1 MDPFSRRFNP
11 SLLFRAES
19 VFFSID
25 TMNAQSFHRRRWRLP
40 LRGTLLR
47 LSLAWMAAM
56 AGTPSFAE
64 ENPDVPPDAAWRAAR
79 NGLGGLVSRALADRP
94 EWYGFPPDV
103 AVEDLRLDAPWRQ
116 YALPPAAVLKPDPS
130 LSLLDEILQATDTW
144 FFPVVRQDS
153 SQALLAVHFTDGEWR
168 AGALGYAGLAREL
181 ERVRA
186 QWPEKRGYHARL
198 VTSFQARR
206 HLFTVPEADAPNLT
220 LLKIHPSSAAPLP
233 DYRRLGAPVPVLKE
247 LQADVRAN
255 LDAYP
260 AGGAP

>member
-1 MDPFSRRFNP
+1 MNLHFLHRLRRT
-11 SLLFRAES
+11 AA
-19 VFFSID
+19 V
-25 TMNAQSFHRRRWRLP
+25 RR
-40 LRGTLLR
+40 TLLR
-47 LSLAWMAAM
+47 LVLIWIAAQ
-56 AGTPSFAE
+56 ACGLSRAA
-64 ENPDVPPDAAWRAAR
+64 ENPDVPPDAAWRAAQ
-79 NGLGGLVSRALADRP
+79 NGLGGLVSQALADRP
-94 EWYGFPPDV
+94 EWYGLSPDV
-103 AVEDLRLDAPWRQ
+103 AAADLRLDAPWRQ
-116 YALPPAAVLKPDPS
+116 YALPPDAVLKADPPVS
-130 LSLLDEILQATDTW
+130 SIGEALHATDTW
-144 FFPVVRQDS
+144 FFPVGGRNS
-153 SQALLAVHFTDGEWR
+153 SLTLLAVHFTDGEWR

-220 LLKIHPSSAAPLP
+220 LLKIRPSSAAPLP